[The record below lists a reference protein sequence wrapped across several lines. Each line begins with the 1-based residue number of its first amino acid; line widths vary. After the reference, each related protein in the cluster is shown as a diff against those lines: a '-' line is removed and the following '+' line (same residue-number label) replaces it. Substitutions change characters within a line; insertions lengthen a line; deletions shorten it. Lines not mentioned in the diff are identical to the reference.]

1 MLKGIELRDYQ
12 ERILKELAGVP
23 AIGLFIKTGG
33 GKTYTS
39 LERVLRNKTKHLL
52 VICPQKVV
60 TQWQDEIKKT
70 TDFKVIVYNLKD
82 TAKTKNNIINKA
94 FKTNLT
100 DSLAVVVNFDIVNKL
115 DLNFIDDT
123 WSIIVDESHKIK
135 NMYKSDRKGKV
146 KSGFTTAKVLEI
158 GEKTPYKIILTATPA
173 EKNYGGYIDY
183 YTQLRFLGYIN
194 YSYQLFKNR
203 YCMITKNQLPGM
215 PFPIEEII
223 GYRMEYINSEIKPL
237 LAACCRFYAPKYGD
251 YEPQLIKVEI
261 PKAKSYPYFLEQR
274 VYEEIV
280 INNSS
285 AFRVGK
291 MTLTSGVI
299 TGTDEFGD
307 KYSYKD
313 NTNKAE
319 WLEEF
324 LSNTDDVVSILYNYN
339 VERELIKEVCKK
351 LGKKY
356 IVIDGSISDK
366 SAELKKDFDVL
377 IGQYKAFGE
386 SLDGL
391 QYKCH
396 IMIYYAMPESS
407 EQYTQSLGRIDR
419 IGQNEMPIYYHL
431 VMTGTID
438 DKIYERVKDKKAF
451 TTKDLDDLTISY

>member
-12 ERILKELAGVP
+12 ERILQELASVP

-33 GKTYTS
+33 GKTYTG

-52 VICPQKVV
+52 VICPQKVI
-60 TQWQDEIKKT
+60 TQWQEEIALT
-70 TDFKVIVYNLKD
+70 TDFKILEYKLKATS
-82 TAKTKNNIINKA
+82 TAKNNMINDFYEKYN
-94 FKTNLT
+94 KDNL
-100 DSLAVVVNFDIVNKL
+100 AIVVNFDIINRL

-135 NMYKSDRKGKV
+135 NMFKTDRKGKV
-146 KSGFTTAKVLEI
+146 KSGLATAKVLDL
-158 GEKTPYKIILTATPA
+158 GEKTPWKVILTATPA

-203 YCMITKNQLPGM
+203 YCLITKNQLPGM
-215 PFPIEEII
+215 PFPIEEIV
-223 GYRMEYINSEIKPL
+223 GYRMEYINKEIKPL
-237 LAACCRFYAPKYGD
+237 LAACCRFFAPKYGD
-251 YEPQLIKVEI
+251 YSPQLVKVDI
-261 PKAKSYPYFLEQR
+261 PKAKNYPKFLEQR
-274 VYEEIV
+274 VYNEIT
-280 INNSS
+280 IDNSS

-299 TGTDEFGD
+299 TGTDEFGER
-307 KYSYKD
+307 YNYKD

-324 LSNTDDVVSILYNYN
+324 ISNTDDVVSILYNYN
-339 VERELIKEVCKK
+339 VERDLIKEVCEK
-351 LGKKY
+351 LNKKY
-356 IVIDGSISDK
+356 IVIDGTIADK
-366 SAELKKDFDVL
+366 PAELKKDFDVI

-386 SLDGL
+386 SLDKV

-396 IMIYYAMPESS
+396 IMVYYAMPESS

-419 IGQNEMPIYYHL
+419 IGQENMPVYYHL

-451 TTKDLDDLTISY
+451 TSKDLDDLTINY